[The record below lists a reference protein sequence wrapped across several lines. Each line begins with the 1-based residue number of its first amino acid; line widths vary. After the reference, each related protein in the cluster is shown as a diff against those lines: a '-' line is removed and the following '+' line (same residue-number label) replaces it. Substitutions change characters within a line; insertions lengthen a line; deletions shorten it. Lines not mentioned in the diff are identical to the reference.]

1 MYYIMQYNDKVGKW
15 NENLSY
21 ITIVRYINTKIKN
34 KNSNK
39 FHSKC
44 RNIRRLFFFFFF
56 KKKILLKMIFS
67 TMTYNGFTCISLI
80 IKRTNRKTLQ
90 GGT

>member
-34 KNSNK
+34 KILTNFIASVVI
-39 FHSKC
+39 FVVCSFS
-44 RNIRRLFFFFFF
+44 FFFLISA
-56 KKKILLKMIFS
+56 KNDLLNNDI
-67 TMTYNGFTCISLI
+67 
-80 IKRTNRKTLQ
+80 
-90 GGT
+90 

>member
-1 MYYIMQYNDKVGKW
+1 MQYNDKVGKW

-44 RNIRRLFFFFFF
+44 RNIRRLSSF
-56 KKKILLKMIFS
+56 
-67 TMTYNGFTCISLI
+67 
-80 IKRTNRKTLQ
+80 
-90 GGT
+90 